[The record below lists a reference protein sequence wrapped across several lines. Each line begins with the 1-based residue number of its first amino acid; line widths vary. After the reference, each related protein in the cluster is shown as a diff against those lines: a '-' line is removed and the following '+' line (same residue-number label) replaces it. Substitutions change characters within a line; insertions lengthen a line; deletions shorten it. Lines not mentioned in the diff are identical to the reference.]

1 MDTIDRFIARETSLL
16 LSSEISVKVIKL
28 STFKTLEIFE
38 IVLSDS
44 WRIYGVRNGAI
55 LTDLWLWSESTRLM
69 GKWVEWIDGSYNMDY
84 DMD

>member
-28 STFKTLEIFE
+28 SNVKTFEIFE

-69 GKWVEWIDGSYNMDY
+69 GKWVEWIDGSYDMDY

>member
-28 STFKTLEIFE
+28 STLKTFEIFE

-55 LTDLWLWSESTRLM
+55 LTDLWLWSESTRLT
-69 GKWVEWIDGSYNMDY
+69 GKWVEWIDGSYDMDY
-84 DMD
+84 EMD

>member
-16 LSSEISVKVIKL
+16 LSSEILVKVIKL
-28 STFKTLEIFE
+28 STLKTLQIFE

-69 GKWVEWIDGSYNMDY
+69 GKWVEWIDGSY

>member
-16 LSSEISVKVIKL
+16 LGSEISVKVIKL
-28 STFKTLEIFE
+28 SSLKTFEIFE

-69 GKWVEWIDGSYNMDY
+69 GKWVEWIDGSYDMDY

>member
-69 GKWVEWIDGSYNMDY
+69 GKWVEWIDGSYDMDY

>member
-28 STFKTLEIFE
+28 STLKTLEIFE

-69 GKWVEWIDGSYNMDY
+69 GKWVEWIDGSYDMDY

>member
-28 STFKTLEIFE
+28 STLKTLEIFE

-69 GKWVEWIDGSYNMDY
+69 GKWVEWIDGSY

>member
-69 GKWVEWIDGSYNMDY
+69 GKWVEWIDGSY

>member
-69 GKWVEWIDGSYNMDY
+69 GKWVEWIDGSYDMDY
-84 DMD
+84 DVD

>member
-28 STFKTLEIFE
+28 STLKTLEIFE

-69 GKWVEWIDGSYNMDY
+69 GKWVEWIDGSYDMDY
-84 DMD
+84 DVD